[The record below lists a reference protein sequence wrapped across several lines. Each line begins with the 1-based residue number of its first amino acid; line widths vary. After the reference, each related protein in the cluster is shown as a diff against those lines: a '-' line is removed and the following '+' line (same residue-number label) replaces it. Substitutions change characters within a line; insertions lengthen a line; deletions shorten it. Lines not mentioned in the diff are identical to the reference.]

1 MDKNLGFGRVLKQYQ
16 TLLRILDLDI
26 FWIPNDGAKNLK
38 IQQKSLHVLWRV
50 LYKVYQI
57 SGSC

>member
-26 FWIPNDGAKNLK
+26 FWIPNDGGKNLK